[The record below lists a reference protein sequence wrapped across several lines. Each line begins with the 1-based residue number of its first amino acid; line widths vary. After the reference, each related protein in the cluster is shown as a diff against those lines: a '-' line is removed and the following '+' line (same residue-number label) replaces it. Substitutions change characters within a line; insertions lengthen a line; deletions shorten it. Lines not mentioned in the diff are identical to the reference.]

1 MKYPLKMLMLI
12 RTAIIALGVV
22 TISYTNLIVQDVTLE
37 NNLANVIT
45 GPAHTLYIV
54 VFLGY
59 ILLSFYQLFK
69 SYREGDPLKKLQLKY
84 FMLGT
89 LVTVIFVSI
98 VNFIIPLIF
107 NSWTLATYTPY
118 FTVIM
123 LISIAYAIVR
133 HRLLDIE
140 VIIRRSL
147 VYSTLLTALISLYS
161 LLVFGLN
168 RIFLPGGAATFPRI
182 TDLIAIIIVAF
193 TVDPLRRIIEKTTD
207 KVFFKARYDA
217 EETIRSIS
225 GRIST
230 VIELD
235 ELIKELRSVIYHT
248 LKVGKVAIYLKTD
261 HHFSPVDIGGGF
273 PKSLDISVEK
283 RYFLSKYFKDNQNFV
298 VIDEIKQKI
307 EESKVKN
314 DDYISSINSLSKNG
328 VAIVAPL
335 VVKDQLTG
343 AIFLGEKLSQDVYT
357 NEDIRLLEILSRQAA
372 IAIENAKLYEE
383 QKQYGFRLKK
393 EVEKATADLR
403 HANEKLKE
411 LDKLK
416 DEFMSIASHE
426 LRTPMTAIKSYVWL
440 ALHGKRNEQDQK
452 VRAYLDRVYD
462 SSERMI
468 SMINDMLNVSRI
480 ETGRLQLEIIPVSIF
495 KVAEQVKEDLKA
507 KSAEAG
513 IDVVINKDNIV
524 PLVLS
529 DKDKLIEIF
538 TNLIGN
544 SLKFTK
550 KGGNITVSAEKK
562 GDMVNVNVTDTGVGI
577 ATENIDKLFK
587 KYGKLNESYATASPS
602 TGTGLGL
609 YITKQYLEKMG
620 GSISVKSTLGKG
632 TTFTFSLPVATGK
645 ELAPRERHEE
655 QFQGVIL
662 NPKLIKQPDTEKT
675 NSKK

>member
-1 MKYPLKMLMLI
+1 MAFVNLPLVPLVIFNVALGLFVLFQNKKSLVNQSFSAFILSTSLWMLSNFLIDNLKDPLWLVIWTKTAFASSVIVSLFFFYFSLAFRGLMKYPLKMLMLI

-193 TVDPLRRIIEKTTD
+193 TVDPLRRIIEKATD
-207 KVFFKARYDA
+207 RVFFKARYDA

-225 GRIST
+225 ERIST

-283 RYFLSKYFKDNQNFV
+283 RYFLSKYFK
-298 VIDEIKQKI
+298 
-307 EESKVKN
+307 
-314 DDYISSINSLSKNG
+314 
-328 VAIVAPL
+328 
-335 VVKDQLTG
+335 
-343 AIFLGEKLSQDVYT
+343 
-357 NEDIRLLEILSRQAA
+357 
-372 IAIENAKLYEE
+372 
-383 QKQYGFRLKK
+383 
-393 EVEKATADLR
+393 
-403 HANEKLKE
+403 
-411 LDKLK
+411 
-416 DEFMSIASHE
+416 
-426 LRTPMTAIKSYVWL
+426 
-440 ALHGKRNEQDQK
+440 
-452 VRAYLDRVYD
+452 
-462 SSERMI
+462 
-468 SMINDMLNVSRI
+468 
-480 ETGRLQLEIIPVSIF
+480 
-495 KVAEQVKEDLKA
+495 
-507 KSAEAG
+507 
-513 IDVVINKDNIV
+513 
-524 PLVLS
+524 
-529 DKDKLIEIF
+529 
-538 TNLIGN
+538 
-544 SLKFTK
+544 
-550 KGGNITVSAEKK
+550 
-562 GDMVNVNVTDTGVGI
+562 
-577 ATENIDKLFK
+577 
-587 KYGKLNESYATASPS
+587 
-602 TGTGLGL
+602 
-609 YITKQYLEKMG
+609 
-620 GSISVKSTLGKG
+620 
-632 TTFTFSLPVATGK
+632 
-645 ELAPRERHEE
+645 
-655 QFQGVIL
+655 
-662 NPKLIKQPDTEKT
+662 
-675 NSKK
+675 